1 MVKFELE
8 FERKSSAHWMIRL
21 EAINYNKS
29 QRNINMKYMKL
40 SSHELNKCFCY
51 L

>member
-21 EAINYNKS
+21 EAINYHKS
-29 QRNINMKYMKL
+29 QKNMDMKYMKL
-40 SSHELNKCFCY
+40 SSRELNKSFCY